1 MARTG
6 AERQAALRAKRAAE
20 LSGQRRLNTW
30 ISSEAGKALEQL
42 AERYGVTM
50 REALE
55 RVLIES
61 ASSDKLLFDKE
72 LVLDEPV
79 VLPALLPN
87 EKMGKRRRT
96 KRTAGEK
103 LRRNEG
109 FSAKAEKQ
117 EPEQLPEVADSDQ
130 YSLDF

>member
-1 MARTG
+1 
-6 AERQAALRAKRAAE
+6 
-20 LSGQRRLNTW
+20 
-30 ISSEAGKALEQL
+30 
-42 AERYGVTM
+42 M

-87 EKMGKRRRT
+87 ETTGKRRR
-96 KRTAGEK
+96 KNRTAGEK

-109 FSAKAEKQ
+109 FSAKMKKQ